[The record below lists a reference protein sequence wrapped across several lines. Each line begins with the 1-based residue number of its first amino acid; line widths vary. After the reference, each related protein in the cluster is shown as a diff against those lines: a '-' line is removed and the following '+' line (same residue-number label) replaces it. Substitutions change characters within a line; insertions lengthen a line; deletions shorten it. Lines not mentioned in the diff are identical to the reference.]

1 MNTNSSH
8 SRGPRLLLGVTG
20 GVAAFKAVLLLRALQ
35 EEGVEVRVAMTDS
48 ATKFVGEATFQAL
61 TGQPVYRDI
70 WDLDRSEGG
79 ELHVDL
85 SAWADAIV
93 VYPATLDFLVRAS
106 SGRAND
112 LLALSVSCF
121 DGPVLLCPA
130 MHHRMAAQAAYEDA
144 LRRLRESGVSVLPP
158 VSGRLASGEIGEG
171 RLPEPADALLAIK
184 DLLRPPDLVGRT
196 VLVTAGPTREHLD
209 PVRFLSNP
217 STGKMGYAVAR
228 AAARRG
234 ARVLVVSGPTALSPP
249 AGVECCAVTTA
260 AEMHTE
266 VEARFDQADVV
277 VMAAAVADF
286 RPVATAD
293 HKLKKG
299 SGNELSSVRMEPTTD
314 ILASLGQRKGHRVLV
329 GFAMETEKL
338 LDGAQ
343 SKLERKNL
351 DLIVA
356 NNLTTEGAG
365 FGVNTNVVTL
375 LARHGEP
382 VELPRLSKD
391 RVAHEIID
399 RIVPL
404 LAERD

>member
-1 MNTNSSH
+1 MTSSPTE
-8 SRGPRLLLGVTG
+8 PRAPRVLLGVTG
-20 GVAAFKAVLLLRALQ
+20 GVAAFKAVLLLRSLQ

-61 TGQPVYRDI
+61 TGQPVYRDV

-85 SAWADAIV
+85 SAWADALV
-93 VYPATLDFLVRAS
+93 VYPATLDFLVRAA

-112 LLALSVSCF
+112 LLALCLSCF

-130 MHHRMAAQAAYEDA
+130 MHHRMAAQPAYGEA
-144 LRRLRESGVSVLPP
+144 VARLRETGISVLPP
-158 VSGRLASGEIGEG
+158 VSGRLASGEVGEG
-171 RLPEPADALLAIK
+171 RLPEPSEALLAVK
-184 DLLRPPDLVGRT
+184 DLLRAPDLVGRT

-228 AAARRG
+228 AAVRRG
-234 ARVLVVSGPTALSPP
+234 ARGLLVSGPTVLPPP

-260 AEMHTE
+260 AEMHSA

-299 SGNELSSVRMEPTTD
+299 SGNELSSVRMEPTAD

-338 LDGAQ
+338 VEGAQ
-343 SKLERKNL
+343 AKLERKNL

-365 FGVNTNVVTL
+365 FGVDTNVVTVL
-375 LARHGEP
+375 DREGGQ
-382 VELPRLSKD
+382 VEFPRLSKD

-404 LAERD
+404 LAQDD